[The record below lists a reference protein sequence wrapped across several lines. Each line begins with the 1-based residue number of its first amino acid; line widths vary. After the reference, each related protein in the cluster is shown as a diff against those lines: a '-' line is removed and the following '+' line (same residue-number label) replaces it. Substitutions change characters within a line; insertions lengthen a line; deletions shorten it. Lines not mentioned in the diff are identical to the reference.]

1 MEQIKNV
8 ILDFGIFFPP
18 GKADSAAT
26 SVYSDT
32 CLCCGIGEREREFDR
47 KRTRERGR
55 ERIREKE
62 RIRER
67 ETEGKASKLAVKYN
81 SAATYIETELNISK
95 IIQLPS
101 GG

>member
-32 CLCCGIGEREREFDR
+32 CLCCGIGERERENL
-47 KRTRERGR
+47 TERELGR
-55 ERIREKE
+55 EG
-62 RIRER
+62 ER
-67 ETEGKASKLAVKYN
+67 ELEKKK
-81 SAATYIETELNISK
+81 E
-95 IIQLPS
+95 
-101 GG
+101 